1 VGFTLCLA
9 FITWLF
15 FNRLAANSP
24 HWRFYQFLDVWVSF
38 VDLIGDLRMSPFFA
52 MENNFSILSRG
63 KNKISCLKIGSGL
76 KFEIF

>member
-1 VGFTLCLA
+1 MFGFY
-9 FITWLF
+9 
-15 FNRLAANSP
+15 ANSP

-52 MENNFSILSRG
+52 MENNFSILSRS